1 VVGTRVGRVKDMGSS
16 SPSPDRVAI
25 TCPDSR
31 SPRRAEQGPGWIRLT
46 DVSSV
51 GTRVFVA
58 RLAGTSV
65 FDPLGDLVGR
75 VRDVVVLIRPKVPP
89 RAVGLVVEV
98 PGRRRVFLPLTRVTS
113 VDVGQVISTGLMNM
127 RRFEQRAAET
137 LAVGE
142 LLDRTVE
149 FVDGSGHAS
158 IEDLAIEQQRNGDWL
173 LTQLFVRR
181 HLPGGKGGLLRRRG
195 ETLVVGWNEVVSLA
209 GSTANQ
215 GAALLL
221 AAYEDLKPADLAD
234 VMHDL
239 GPVRQLEVATALDNE
254 RLADVL
260 EELSEDDQVA
270 ILSGLDR
277 GRAADVLEA
286 MEPDDAADLLG
297 DMPQAEAAALLKLME
312 PEEARDVRRL
322 LAYED
327 RTAGGLMTTEPVIL
341 GPETSI
347 AAALAHVRR
356 QDLNPALASMVF
368 VVRPPLETPTGRFLG
383 VVHLQRMLREAP
395 HESIGTI
402 MDSDIE
408 AVAPHDALLMVT
420 RRLATYN
427 LLALP
432 VVDAQKRLL
441 GVVSVDDVLDHLL
454 PDDWREED
462 DEPPTAGAK
471 LSPSTPVVPGV
482 DHG

>member
-1 VVGTRVGRVKDMGSS
+1 
-16 SPSPDRVAI
+16 
-25 TCPDSR
+25 
-31 SPRRAEQGPGWIRLT
+31 
-46 DVSSV
+46 
-51 GTRVFVA
+51 
-58 RLAGTSV
+58 
-65 FDPLGDLVGR
+65 
-75 VRDVVVLIRPKVPP
+75 
-89 RAVGLVVEV
+89 
-98 PGRRRVFLPLTRVTS
+98 
-113 VDVGQVISTGLMNM
+113 M

-149 FVDGSGHAS
+149 FVDGSGKAS

-181 HLPGGKGGLLRRRG
+181 HLPAGKGGLLRRRG
-195 ETLVVGWNEVVSLA
+195 ETLVIDWNAVISLA
-209 GSTANQ
+209 GGADSQ

-234 VMHDL
+234 VLHDL
-239 GPVRQLEVATALDNE
+239 GAVRQLEVASALDNE

-286 MEPDDAADLLG
+286 MQPDDAADLLG
-297 DMPQAEAAALLKLME
+297 DLPQAEAALLLKLME

-368 VVRPPLETPTGRFLG
+368 VARPPLETPTGRFLG
-383 VVHLQRMLREAP
+383 VVHLQRMLREPP

-408 AVAPHDALLMVT
+408 AVSPHDPLIMVH

-432 VVDAQKRLL
+432 VLDAERRLL

-454 PDDWREED
+454 PDDWRED
-462 DEPPTAGAK
+462 DDMPPAAA
-471 LSPSTPVVPGV
+471 STPGTLAGPGV